1 MTAHES
7 PSGAGAEGPPA
18 ELAIAA
24 RGLCK
29 AYGAAWGRRGRP
41 ALAGLTLDVPRGV
54 AFGLI
59 GVNGAG
65 KTTFVKALLGVVSP
79 NAGELSVLGGAPRD
93 VSVRARV
100 GYVPERLALPAALSA
115 AAYLYSVARLKGLRR
130 ADDEIEQQLARV
142 GLRSEARER
151 IGRFSKGMRQRLA
164 LAAAL
169 LGAPELLILDE
180 PTDGVDP
187 LGRAEIRRVLGE
199 ERERGATL
207 LLNSHL
213 LSETERLCDRIAI
226 LSGGRI
232 VREGSVRELCRAVG
246 AWLVRFSAR
255 APSGG
260 VLDLAPEGFVA
271 LPDGR
276 YRVFAETADVLD
288 AKLAAA
294 RARGALLV
302 ELLAD
307 SQDLE
312 AVLAE
317 VLQA

>member
-1 MTAHES
+1 MTAHGSRGGERR
-7 PSGAGAEGPPA
+7 EGPPA

-24 RGLCK
+24 RGVCK
-29 AYGAAWGRRGRP
+29 AYRAAWGRRGRP
-41 ALAGLTLDVPRGV
+41 ALAGLTLDVPRGS
-54 AFGLI
+54 ALGLI

-65 KTTFVKALLGVVSP
+65 KTTFVKALLGVVSTD
-79 NAGELSVLGGAPRD
+79 AGELSVLGGAPRD
-93 VSVRARV
+93 VAVRARI
-100 GYVPERLALPAALSA
+100 GYVPERLALPAALA
-115 AAYLYSVARLKGLRR
+115 AGAYLHSVARLKRLHR
-130 ADDEIEQQLARV
+130 ADDEIARQLARV
-142 GLRSEARER
+142 GLGPEIRER
-151 IGRFSKGMRQRLA
+151 IGSFSKGMRQRLA

-199 ERERGATL
+199 ERARGATL

-213 LSETERLCDRIAI
+213 LSETERLCDRAAI

-232 VREGSVRELCRAVG
+232 VREGSVRELCRAAD

-255 APSGG
+255 APSDGA
-260 VLDLAPEGFVA
+260 LDLAPEGFVG

-276 YRVFAETADVLD
+276 YRVVAQTPDELD
-288 AKLAAA
+288 RKLAAA
-294 RARGALLV
+294 RARGALLT
-302 ELLAD
+302 ELLPE

-317 VLQA
+317 VLEA

>member
-1 MTAHES
+1 MS
-7 PSGAGAEGPPA
+7 PRA

-24 RGLCK
+24 RGLSK
-29 AYGAAWGRRGRP
+29 SYGGGWGRAGRP
-41 ALAGLTLDVPRGV
+41 ALKGLTLDVPRGA

-65 KTTFVKALLGVVSP
+65 KTTFVKALLGVVST
-79 NAGELSVLGGAPRD
+79 NGGELRVLGGAPQD
-93 VSVRARV
+93 VSVRARI
-100 GYVPERLALPAALSA
+100 GYVPERLALPASLHAS
-115 AAYLYSVARLKGLRR
+115 AYLQSVARLKGLRR
-130 ADDEIEQQLARV
+130 ADDEIGRQLVRV
-142 GLRSEARER
+142 GLGAEARER

-187 LGRAEIRRVLGE
+187 LGRAEIRRVLSE
-199 ERERGATL
+199 ERARGATL

-213 LSETERLCDRIAI
+213 LSETERLCDRVAI
-226 LSGGRI
+226 LDGGMI
-232 VREGSVRELCRAVG
+232 VREGSVRELCRAAG
-246 AWLVRFSAR
+246 AWLVRFA
-255 APSGG
+255 APAAGDG
-260 VLDLAPEGFVA
+260 ALELASEGFVA

-276 YRVFAETADVLD
+276 HRVFAETADELD
-288 AKLAAA
+288 RKLVAA

-302 ELLAD
+302 ELAAD

-317 VLQA
+317 VLET

>member
-1 MTAHES
+1 MTAHDSPGGARVES
-7 PSGAGAEGPPA
+7 PPA
-18 ELAIAA
+18 ALAIAA
-24 RGLCK
+24 RGVFK
-29 AYGAAWGRRGRP
+29 TYGAAWGRRGRQ
-41 ALAGLTLDVPRGV
+41 ALAGLTLDVPRGS

-65 KTTFVKALLGVVSP
+65 KTTFVKALLGVVSTT
-79 NAGELSVLGGAPRD
+79 AGELSVLGGTPRD
-93 VSVRARV
+93 VSVRARI
-100 GYVPERLALPAALSA
+100 GYVPERLALPAALGA
-115 AAYLYSVARLKGLRR
+115 GAYLHSVARLKGLGR
-130 ADDEIEQQLARV
+130 ADDEIARQLARV
-142 GLRSEARER
+142 GLAAEVRER

-187 LGRAEIRRVLGE
+187 LGRAEIRRVLAE
-199 ERERGATL
+199 ERARGATL

-213 LSETERLCDRIAI
+213 LSETERSCDRIAI

-232 VREGSVRELCRAVG
+232 VREGSVRELCRAAG
-246 AWLVRFSAR
+246 AWLVRFAAK
-255 APSGG
+255 APSDGA
-260 VLDLAPEGFVA
+260 LDLAPEGFVA

-276 YRVFAETADVLD
+276 YRVFAETADELD
-288 AKLAAA
+288 RKLAAA

-307 SQDLE
+307 AQDLE

-317 VLQA
+317 VLEA

>member
-1 MTAHES
+1 MTAHDS
-7 PSGAGAEGPPA
+7 PSGAREERPPA

-24 RGLCK
+24 RGVCK
-29 AYGAAWGRRGRP
+29 AYGAAWGRRARP
-41 ALAGLTLDVPRGV
+41 ALAGLTLDVPRGS

-65 KTTFVKALLGVVSP
+65 KTTFVKALLGVITTS
-79 NAGELSVLGGAPRD
+79 AGELSVLGGAPRD
-93 VSVRARV
+93 VSVRARI
-100 GYVPERLALPAALSA
+100 GYVPERLALPAALGA
-115 AAYLYSVARLKGLRR
+115 GAYLHSVARLKGLRG
-130 ADDEIEQQLARV
+130 AGHDIAHQLARV
-142 GLRSEARER
+142 GLGSEARER

-169 LGAPELLILDE
+169 LGAPDLLILDE

-199 ERERGATL
+199 ERARGATL

-232 VREGSVRELCRAVG
+232 VREGSVRELCRAAG
-246 AWLVRFSAR
+246 AWLVRFSTR
-255 APSGG
+255 APSEHA
-260 VLDLAPEGFVA
+260 LDLAPEGFVA

-276 YRVFAETADVLD
+276 HRVFAQTPDELD
-288 AKLAAA
+288 GKLAAA

-302 ELLAD
+302 ELLAE

-317 VLQA
+317 VLEA